1 MRTTL
6 LEFVQ
11 SILSDMDSEPVNS
24 INDSIEALQ
33 IASVIEDT
41 FYNFVSARKIPE
53 HQQLIKLTALADSNY
68 PTHFEYV
75 GEGIEII
82 RYNIDPDAGEVNYR
96 TIKYL
101 HPTRFLE
108 LNNHTSTSNTMLV
121 SDKNAGT
128 NIVIRTDIMPTYYT
142 SFDDK
147 YVVMDGYD
155 STVDDT
161 LQESKIQAWG
171 TVIPAFTTS
180 DTYVIDA
187 DETVLPYLMAE
198 AKSACFSL
206 FKGGPD
212 PKVEQSARRLK
223 SYIQNDMY
231 RSKMTPKRPT
241 YGRQ

>member
-1 MRTTL
+1 
-6 LEFVQ
+6 
-11 SILSDMDSEPVNS
+11 
-24 INDSIEALQ
+24 
-33 IASVIEDT
+33 
-41 FYNFVSARKIPE
+41 
-53 HQQLIKLTALADSNY
+53 
-68 PTHFEYV
+68 
-75 GEGIEII
+75 
-82 RYNIDPDAGEVNYR
+82 
-96 TIKYL
+96 
-101 HPTRFLE
+101 
-108 LNNHTSTSNTMLV
+108 MLV

-171 TVIPAFTTS
+171 TVIPTFTTS